1 MHAQSLSHVWLFA
14 TPRTVGCQAP
24 LSMGFSRQ
32 EYWSG
37 LPFPSSNDL
46 PNSGIVGVSPALQV
60 DSVLL
65 NHRGRLWSLER
76 GSWLKQKLM
85 HTLRTNGTKW
95 RSQRQ
100 EVASECAAS
109 AITEHQGGFVEKRSL
124 IRVFQKLSE
133 SRYLKDGQTYSGD
146 LELIDIW
153 SLKWNYLLPHL
164 KNNLRII
171 PFILLLFHC

>member
-1 MHAQSLSHVWLFA
+1 
-14 TPRTVGCQAP
+14 
-24 LSMGFSRQ
+24 
-32 EYWSG
+32 
-37 LPFPSSNDL
+37 
-46 PNSGIVGVSPALQV
+46 
-60 DSVLL
+60 
-65 NHRGRLWSLER
+65 
-76 GSWLKQKLM
+76 M

-153 SLKWNYLLPHL
+153 SLK
-164 KNNLRII
+164 
-171 PFILLLFHC
+171 